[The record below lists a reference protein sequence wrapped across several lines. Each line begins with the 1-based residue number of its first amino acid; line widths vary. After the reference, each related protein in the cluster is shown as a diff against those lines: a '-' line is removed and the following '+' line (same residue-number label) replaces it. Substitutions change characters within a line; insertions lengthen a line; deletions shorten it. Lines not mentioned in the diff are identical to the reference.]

1 MKIYYRIIILILT
14 VVMSLCLV
22 SCTKEKKQG
31 KVIIT
36 EQEFV
41 LRQDRENSFTIDA
54 KGKIKN
60 VGEVDVKKVV
70 VTGYC
75 RSCGELWVMGKW
87 IISPEIEKMPHQ
99 KDIISY
105 IAVGGEE
112 SFHFEEITDLLL
124 RSDQKTPEMPEKLEI
139 VIESFETVEG

>member
-1 MKIYYRIIILILT
+1 MRSNVTISIFVIITI
-14 VVMSLCLV
+14 MCLSIV
-22 SCTKEKKQG
+22 SCEKEKIQG

-36 EQEFV
+36 EQEFI
-41 LRQDRENSFTIDA
+41 LTKDRKNSFTIEA

-60 VGEVDVKKVV
+60 VGKVDVKRVV

-75 RSCGELWVMGKW
+75 RSCGEEW
-87 IISPEIEKMPHQ
+87 IPGRWFISAIEKAPEQ

-112 SFHFEEITDLLL
+112 SFSFKEIADLLL
-124 RSDQKTPEMPEKLEI
+124 TTGQEDPELPDNLEI
-139 VIESFETVEG
+139 VIESFDTVEE